1 MESMGEGWLQADH
14 DIFRHKKESEEQH
27 DIALYRPGKMQA
39 EDAQEIVEADIQIS
53 KTAYIK

>member
-1 MESMGEGWLQADH
+1 MEPTIQAGLSTDG
-14 DIFRHKKESEEQH
+14 IEEQH